1 VQIHLRRVDHA
12 LRVVSEPQI
21 LIVSCM
27 ILLSSGRHFN
37 PEQQLRFGDDGN
49 VDGVNWNLLKLTQ
62 NRIMRGVAWC
72 GTILALR

>member
-1 VQIHLRRVDHA
+1 
-12 LRVVSEPQI
+12 
-21 LIVSCM
+21 M
-27 ILLSSGRHFN
+27 IRLSSGRHFN

-49 VDGVNWNLLKLTQ
+49 VDGVNWNLLKLAQ